1 MPIDH
6 LPPPLRRP
14 ATRLR
19 DTLLTDATALIIL
32 GAGLIARGI
41 SYSDVAGPGPSGHPA
56 ESWLSMG
63 TWSLIWVSVGVLC
76 IGIAPWHRSITAAL
90 ALGTGVA
97 LHLLWGLS
105 FLWDSWHGSDRSWVS
120 SIGYFMIV
128 GLLAWSVWR
137 GSRTEIRVREEVP
150 DGGRHDNHGDH

>member
-1 MPIDH
+1 MPVDH

-14 ATRLR
+14 AEKLR
-19 DTLLTDATALIIL
+19 DVLLTDTTVLVIL

-41 SYSDVAGPGPSGHPA
+41 SYSDAAGPDPSGHPA
-56 ESWLSMG
+56 EGWMPMSSWA
-63 TWSLIWVSVGVLC
+63 IVWVSVGVLC
-76 IGIAPWHRSITAAL
+76 LGVAPWSRSVMSAL

-105 FLWDSWHGSDRSWVS
+105 FLWDSWHGDDRSWVS

-128 GLLAWSVWR
+128 SLIVWSVWR
-137 GSRTEIRVREEVP
+137 GSRTEIRVREEAP
-150 DGGRHDNHGDH
+150 GGGRHDNHGDH